1 MSQPPITYAAHPP
14 LTLYCLPCAGGSA
27 AMYYRWRRALAPQI
41 ELVPVELPGRGSR
54 IGEDFVRDFSVLV
67 SHLADMLS
75 AELAPRYALFGHS
88 MGTLLAYGLCREM
101 QQRGLPA
108 PQALLMSAG
117 KAPSKRDT
125 DRFLHLQ
132 SDAELIADLQRQGG
146 TPAALFDEPELLR
159 MAVDTLA
166 ADYQVCGSFAY
177 AGSAGLACP
186 LHVLA
191 GREDEITEAELQ
203 AWAAESSG
211 PMQLNWFDGG
221 HFYLKGEEQAVL
233 ALIRQQLLPD
243 ALHRL
248 SA

>member
-1 MSQPPITYAAHPP
+1 MQQPAVIPTSVP

-27 AMYYRWRRALAPQI
+27 AMYFRWRRALAPHI

-54 IGEDFVRDFSVLV
+54 IGEDFVRHFETLV
-67 SHLADMLS
+67 SQLAD
-75 AELAPRYALFGHS
+75 ELAAGLPARYAFFGHS
-88 MGTLLAYGLCREM
+88 MGTLLAYGLCREL

-117 KAPSKRDT
+117 KAPRKRDT

-146 TPAALFDEPELLR
+146 TPAALFDEPELLQ

-177 AGSAGLACP
+177 AGSAGLNCP